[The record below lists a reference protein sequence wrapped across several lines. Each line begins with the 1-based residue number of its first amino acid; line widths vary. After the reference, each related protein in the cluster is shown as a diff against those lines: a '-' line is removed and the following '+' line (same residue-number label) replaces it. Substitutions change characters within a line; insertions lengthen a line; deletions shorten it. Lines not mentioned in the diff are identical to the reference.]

1 MKQLHPTGLKKWL
14 DDAGRQPPLL
24 VDVRENWEFKY
35 CHIADSI
42 LLPLGQ
48 LSARLSELDASAEMV
63 LICHLGVRSYRAGL
77 ILDQAGFSNVY
88 NLQGGVEAWA
98 RDVDPTMRKY

>member
-1 MKQLHPTGLKKWL
+1 MKQLHPVGLKEWL
-14 DDAGRQPPLL
+14 DDSARTPPLL
-24 VDVRENWEFKY
+24 VDVRESWEFRY
-35 CHIADSI
+35 CHIEGSI

-48 LSARLSELDASAEMV
+48 LSTRLTELEPDGEFVM
-63 LICHLGVRSYRAGL
+63 ICHLGVRSYRAGL

-98 RDVDPTMRKY
+98 RDVDPAMRKY